1 LFNIAAYKPITFLSE
16 ADMLRLIREPIAQYN
31 LEYDP
36 LAEER
41 IIKVTAGHPYF
52 AQLVLHEMVVLHNE
66 SQRSYMTVMDI
77 DDGLERIV
85 ERGEAHFK
93 FIWSES
99 SEAERLV
106 LQALT
111 ELLVGANAVNVK
123 DMRTFLAERNYYS
136 DDDWQQALLDLE
148 GRDILKRPSA
158 KSPMYRFKVDL
169 IRLWIDR
176 TRPAL

>member
-1 LFNIAAYKPITFLSE
+1 
-16 ADMLRLIREPIAQYN
+16 
-31 LEYDP
+31 

-66 SQRSYMTVMDI
+66 TQRGYLTVMDV
-77 DDGLERIV
+77 DNGLTRIV

-99 SEAERLV
+99 SEEERLV
-106 LQALT
+106 LQGMA
-111 ELLVGANAVNVK
+111 ERLVGADAVDVK
-123 DMRTFLAERNYYS
+123 DLRGFLLGLGYTSADN
-136 DDDWQQALLDLE
+136 WQQALLNLE

-169 IRLWIDR
+169 IRLWIDH
-176 TRPAL
+176 TRPSL